1 MRNNMNGTEKPVNWN
16 NVALKMIL
24 VLLLA
29 LAGIM
34 HLFNQNSDAVY
45 TAYYNITNQLNP
57 YAEPGSGEA
66 GAIFLPHHI
75 LLIMIAVG
83 IIVVIAFAA
92 YILNCINEE
101 ESYNSDT
108 YSDFDYS

>member
-1 MRNNMNGTEKPVNWN
+1 MRNNMNATEKPVNWN

-24 VLLLA
+24 VLILI

-45 TAYYNITNQLNP
+45 TAYYNITDQTNP
-57 YAEPGSGEA
+57 YAAPDSGEP

-83 IIVVIAFAA
+83 IIVVIAFAV
-92 YILNCINEE
+92 YILGCIDEDENYH
-101 ESYNSDT
+101 SNAY
-108 YSDFDYS
+108 